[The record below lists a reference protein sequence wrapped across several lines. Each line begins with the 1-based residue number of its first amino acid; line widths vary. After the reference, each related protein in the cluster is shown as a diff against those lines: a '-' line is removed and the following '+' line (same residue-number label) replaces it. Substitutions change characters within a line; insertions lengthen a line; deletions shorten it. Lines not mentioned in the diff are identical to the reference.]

1 MPRCFLKSV
10 RSQGDSFIHETGR
23 LSVETLVETK
33 PTRMPKMSTKRHKTL
48 LKTNETLYHDKV
60 PISTRFYL
68 QLLKKSQ
75 FLPNFVETEAY
86 EYASESERAT
96 NSPEL
101 HTKRNFVKKEV
112 ERASYNLRSNEART
126 ERKVFVKKTRV
137 RKKVTE
143 TQSVSEPKVVKKK
156 FKMPLAPIIEEIKN
170 REPLR
175 TVNKGGWEIDK
186 IAEKLKSLMRTS
198 SEHMLHQELLSCT
211 EAFRNE
217 AKENEEKGNEV
228 SRNEVQE
235 KGTKLR
241 RTKKK
246 GTKLVGTKFRRKVRC
261 GASSTL
267 LHQELLSCTE
277 AFRNEAK
284 ENEEKG
290 NEVSRN
296 EVQEKAPAPLVSP
309 AGRARGG
316 HACPYCGKRFDRPW
330 VLKGH
335 LRLHTGERPF
345 PCPHK
350 HCPRTF
356 ADRSN
361 LRAHQRTRGHHTWQW
376 RCAECGKAF
385 SQGRYLDR
393 HRADACWKYKMHQ
406 KNSTKNA
413 ELKNAD
419 PPVPMYGSVFRHGT
433 LEPKLVQSNQDFQSS
448 QDIKSQS
455 SLDSLQSM
463 EPVMSK
469 DLGQT
474 ELYKALS
481 NFEVNG
487 VLKVKNLGQDIDFF
501 KCKSKVSLSKV
512 QDNLN
517 FEKSSLKLELCKPK
531 LDLKSQGQKS
541 ACSSMEIKECD
552 EPIDLCIRRNVN

>member
-23 LSVETLVETK
+23 FPVETLVETK
-33 PTRMPKMSTKRHKTL
+33 PTRMPKMSTKRQKTL

-101 HTKRNFVKKEV
+101 HTKKNFVKKEV

-137 RKKVTE
+137 RKKVND
-143 TQSVSEPKVVKKK
+143 TQSISEPKAVKKK

-235 KGTKLR
+235 KG
-241 RTKKK
+241 
-246 GTKLVGTKFRRKVRC
+246 
-261 GASSTL
+261 
-267 LHQELLSCTE
+267 
-277 AFRNEAK
+277 
-284 ENEEKG
+284 
-290 NEVSRN
+290 
-296 EVQEKAPAPLVSP
+296 PPPLVSP

-413 ELKNAD
+413 ELKNAE

-433 LEPKLVQSNQDFQSS
+433 LEPKPIQSNQDFQSS
-448 QDIKSQS
+448 QDIQS
-455 SLDSLQSM
+455 HSMDSPQSM
-463 EPVMSK
+463 EPVKSK

-474 ELYKALS
+474 ELYKTLS

-501 KCKSKVSLSKV
+501 KCKSKISLSKA
-512 QDNLN
+512 QANLN
-517 FEKSSLKLELCKPK
+517 FEESSLKLELCKPK
-531 LDLKSQGQKS
+531 LDLKSQGQKL
-541 ACSSMEIKECD
+541 ACSSMEIKEECD

>member
-1 MPRCFLKSV
+1 MFSRCP
-10 RSQGDSFIHETGR
+10 TTP
-23 LSVETLVETK
+23 VESK
-33 PTRMPKMSTKRHKTL
+33 PTRIPKLPIKRQKTL

-75 FLPNFVETEAY
+75 FLPKFTETETY

-101 HTKRNFVKKEV
+101 HTKKNFKKEV

-126 ERKVFVKKTRV
+126 ERKVFVKKTRA
-137 RKKVTE
+137 RKKVNE
-143 TQSVSEPKVVKKK
+143 TQGGPETKAVKKK
-156 FKMPLAPIIEEIKN
+156 FKIPLAPIIEEIRN

-211 EAFRNE
+211 EAFRSE
-217 AKENEEKGNEV
+217 AKENEEKGKEV
-228 SRNEVQE
+228 IRSEVVE
-235 KGTKLR
+235 KGPT
-241 RTKKK
+241 
-246 GTKLVGTKFRRKVRC
+246 
-261 GASSTL
+261 
-267 LHQELLSCTE
+267 
-277 AFRNEAK
+277 
-284 ENEEKG
+284 
-290 NEVSRN
+290 
-296 EVQEKAPAPLVSP
+296 PLVSP

-361 LRAHQRTRGHHTWQW
+361 LRAHQRTRGHHSWQW

-433 LEPKLVQSNQDFQSS
+433 FEPKNQSNQDTQSS
-448 QDIKSQS
+448 QDIQPSQDIQTSDIQS
-455 SLDSLQSM
+455 SNMDSQQSM
-463 EPVMSK
+463 DIQS

-487 VLKVKNLGQDIDFF
+487 VLKVKNFQNIDFT
-501 KCKSKVSLSKV
+501 KCKSKVNISKV
-512 QDNLN
+512 QTNNIKD
-517 FEKSSLKLELCKPK
+517 FEETRMKLELCKPK
-531 LDLKSQGQKS
+531 LDLKIKEQKL
-541 ACSSMEIKECD
+541 ACSSMEIKECE

>member
-10 RSQGDSFIHETGR
+10 RSQRGSFIHETAR
-23 LSVETLVETK
+23 FSVETLVETK
-33 PTRMPKMSTKRHKTL
+33 PTRIPKMSMKRHKTL
-48 LKTNETLYHDKV
+48 LKTSETLYHDKV

-75 FLPNFVETEAY
+75 FLPIFIESEAY

-101 HTKRNFVKKEV
+101 HTKKNFVKKEV

-126 ERKVFVKKTRV
+126 ERKVFVKKTRA
-137 RKKVTE
+137 RKKDTE
-143 TQSVSEPKVVKKK
+143 TQSVSEPKAVKKK
-156 FKMPLAPIIEEIKN
+156 FKMPLAPIIEEIRN
-170 REPLR
+170 REPRSR

-198 SEHMLHQELLSCT
+198 SEHTLHQELLSCT

-217 AKENEEKGNEV
+217 AKENEVNRNEV
-228 SRNEVQE
+228 SRNEV
-235 KGTKLR
+235 
-241 RTKKK
+241 
-246 GTKLVGTKFRRKVRC
+246 
-261 GASSTL
+261 
-267 LHQELLSCTE
+267 
-277 AFRNEAK
+277 N
-284 ENEEKG
+284 
-290 NEVSRN
+290 RN
-296 EVQEKAPAPLVSP
+296 EVQEKGPTPLVSP
-309 AGRARGG
+309 AGRARSG

-361 LRAHQRTRGHHTWQW
+361 LRAHQRTRGHHSWQW

-433 LEPKLVQSNQDFQSS
+433 LEPKPLQSNQEFQSS
-448 QDIKSQS
+448 QDIQSQS
-455 SLDSLQSM
+455 NLDNQQSM
-463 EPVMSK
+463 ELVKVK
-469 DLGQT
+469 DLGQGT

-481 NFEVNG
+481 NFEVSG
-487 VLKVKNLGQDIDFF
+487 VLKVKNFGQDINFF
-501 KCKSKVSLSKV
+501 KCKSKVSISEV

-517 FEKSSLKLELCKPK
+517 FEESSLKLELCKPK
-531 LDLKSQGQKS
+531 LDLKSQGQKL
-541 ACSSMEIKECD
+541 ACSSMEIKEECD